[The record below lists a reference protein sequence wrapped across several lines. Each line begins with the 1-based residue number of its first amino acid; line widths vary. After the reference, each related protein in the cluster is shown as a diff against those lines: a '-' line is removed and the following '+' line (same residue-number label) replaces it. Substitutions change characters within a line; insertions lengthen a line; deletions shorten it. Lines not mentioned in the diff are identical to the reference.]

1 MDVVREETQGCCDRK
16 GCEGEGEME
25 TDDPLWRPL
34 KETAKRSSSCQLYST
49 QDARVCMRGDALT
62 SELES
67 RSWCSC
73 KSQQYTV
80 MTLTV
85 S

>member
-34 KETAKRSSSCQLYST
+34 KEAAKRSSSCQLYST
-49 QDARVCMRGDALT
+49 QDARVCM
-62 SELES
+62 
-67 RSWCSC
+67 
-73 KSQQYTV
+73 
-80 MTLTV
+80 
-85 S
+85 